1 MDSEADREL
10 QVIREQTHQT
20 RAHLAEKLE
29 ALESKVTKTVSGVTN
44 AVETVKETV
53 AGVSDAVSN
62 ATEAVTDVV
71 SNVTEQVTGAVSN
84 VTESVAGTVENVK
97 ETVAETV
104 NALDIQP
111 YIRQAPFT
119 SVGCAF
125 ATGLAAGYFMGPSN
139 GSGNGTS
146 FMPFNLTGQTAVPR
160 DAETK
165 NGHQATNGHQS
176 STVSN
181 TLGAVGDTLGELGGS
196 VRSLG
201 ISALMGLVSHL
212 AKQAVPEA
220 MKQDVCTALDKLKT
234 RLGGHHNVNP
244 ETFLKK

>member
-1 MDSEADREL
+1 MDSEPDREL

-71 SNVTEQVTGAVSN
+71 SNVTEQVTGVVSN
-84 VTESVAGTVENVK
+84 VTESVTGTVENVK

-104 NALDIQP
+104 NALDVQP
-111 YIRQAPFT
+111 YIRKAPFT

-125 ATGLAAGYFMGPSN
+125 ATGLAAGFFMGPSKGNSN
-139 GSGNGTS
+139 G
-146 FMPFNLTGQTAVPR
+146 FMPFNLTGETAVPR
-160 DAETK
+160 EAESK
-165 NGHQATNGHQS
+165 NGHPVTNGHQD
-176 STVSN
+176 TTMSN
-181 TLGAVGDTLGELGGS
+181 TLGAVGDTVSELGGS
-196 VRSLG
+196 LRSLG
-201 ISALMGLVSHL
+201 ISALFGLVSNL

-220 MKQDVCTALDKLKT
+220 MKQDVTTALDKLKT

>member
-29 ALESKVTKTVSGVTN
+29 ALESKVTKTVSGVTD

-71 SNVTEQVTGAVSN
+71 SNVTDSVT
-84 VTESVAGTVENVK
+84 GTVENVK
-97 ETVAETV
+97 ETVTETV

-111 YIRQAPFT
+111 YIQKAPFT

-125 ATGLAAGYFMGPSN
+125 ATGLAAGFFMGPSK
-139 GSGNGTS
+139 GNG
-146 FMPFNLTGQTAVPR
+146 FVPFNLTGETAVPR
-160 DAETK
+160 DAEAK
-165 NGHQATNGHQS
+165 NGHQATNGHQT
-176 STVSN
+176 STMSN
-181 TLGAVGDTLGELGGS
+181 TLGAVGDTVSELGGS
-196 VRSLG
+196 LRSLG
-201 ISALMGLVSHL
+201 ISALFGLVSNL

-220 MKQDVCTALDKLKT
+220 MKQDVSTALDKLKT

>member
-1 MDSEADREL
+1 MDSEPDREL

-29 ALESKVTKTVSGVTN
+29 ALESKVSKTVSGVTD
-44 AVETVKETV
+44 AVETVKDTV

-71 SNVTEQVTGAVSN
+71 TN
-84 VTESVAGTVENVK
+84 VTESVTGTVENVK
-97 ETVAETV
+97 ETVTDTV
-104 NALDIQP
+104 NAMDVQP
-111 YIRQAPFT
+111 YIRKAPFT
-119 SVGCAF
+119 AVGCAF
-125 ATGLAAGYFMGPSN
+125 ATGLAAGYCMGPSR
-139 GSGNGTS
+139 GNG
-146 FMPFNLTGQTAVPR
+146 FVPFNLTGETAVPR
-160 DAETK
+160 EADSK
-165 NGHQATNGHQS
+165 NGHQT
-176 STVSN
+176 STTPPTSP
-181 TLGAVGDTLGELGGS
+181 TLGAVGDTISELGGS
-196 VRSLG
+196 FRSLG

-212 AKQAVPEA
+212 ARQAVPEA

>member
-29 ALESKVTKTVSGVTN
+29 ALESKVTKTVSGVTD

-71 SNVTEQVTGAVSN
+71 SNVTEQVTDVVSN
-84 VTESVAGTVENVK
+84 VTESVTGTVENVK

-104 NALDIQP
+104 NALDVQP

-125 ATGLAAGYFMGPSN
+125 ATGLAAGYFMGS
-139 GSGNGTS
+139 SKGNG
-146 FMPFNLTGQTAVPR
+146 FMPFNLTGETAVPR
-160 DAETK
+160 NAEPT
-165 NGHQATNGHQS
+165 NGHQATNGHQNQTS
-176 STVSN
+176 AMSN
-181 TLGAVGDTLGELGGS
+181 TLGAVGDTVSELGGS
-196 VRSLG
+196 LRSLG
-201 ISALMGLVSHL
+201 ISALFGLVSNL

-220 MKQDVCTALDKLKT
+220 MKQDVSTALDKLKT

>member
-1 MDSEADREL
+1 MDSEPDREL
-10 QVIREQTHQT
+10 QVIRAQTHQT

-29 ALESKVTKTVSGVTN
+29 ALESKVTKTVSGVTD

-71 SNVTEQVTGAVSN
+71 SNVTESVT
-84 VTESVAGTVENVK
+84 GTVENVK
-97 ETVAETV
+97 ETVADTMT
-104 NALDIQP
+104 ALDVRP
-111 YIRQAPFT
+111 YIQKAPFT

-125 ATGLAAGYFMGPSN
+125 ATGLAAGYFMGPSK
-139 GSGNGTS
+139 GNGI
-146 FMPFNLTGQTAVPR
+146 MPFNLTGETAVPR
-160 DAETK
+160 NAEPT
-165 NGHQATNGHQS
+165 NGHQATNGHET
-176 STVSN
+176 STMSN
-181 TLGAVGDTLGELGGS
+181 TLGAVGDTVSELGGS
-196 VRSLG
+196 LRSLG
-201 ISALMGLVSHL
+201 ISALFGLVSNL

>member
-1 MDSEADREL
+1 MDSEPDREL

-29 ALESKVTKTVSGVTN
+29 ALESKVSKTVSGVTN

-53 AGVSDAVSN
+53 SGVTDAVSN

-71 SNVTEQVTGAVSN
+71 SNVTETVT
-84 VTESVAGTVENVK
+84 GTVENVK
-97 ETVAETV
+97 ETVVETV
-104 NALDIQP
+104 HALDVQP
-111 YIRQAPFT
+111 LIRKAPFT

-125 ATGLAAGYFMGPSN
+125 ATGLAAGYFMGPAK
-139 GSGNGTS
+139 GNG
-146 FMPFNLTGQTAVPR
+146 FAPFNFTGETAVPR
-160 DAETK
+160 DAESK
-165 NGHQATNGHQS
+165 NDHPATNGHQT
-176 STVSN
+176 STMSN
-181 TLGAVGDTLGELGGS
+181 TLGAVGDTLSELTGS
-196 VRSLG
+196 FRSLG
-201 ISALMGLVSHL
+201 ISALMGLVGHL

-220 MKQDVCTALDKLKT
+220 MKQDVCTALDRLKT

>member
-1 MDSEADREL
+1 
-10 QVIREQTHQT
+10 VIREQTHQT

-29 ALESKVTKTVSGVTN
+29 ALESKVSKTVSGVTN

-71 SNVTEQVTGAVSN
+71 SNVTESVT
-84 VTESVAGTVENVK
+84 GTVENVK

-104 NALDIQP
+104 HALDVRP
-111 YIRQAPFT
+111 YIRKAPFT

-125 ATGLAAGYFMGPSN
+125 ATGLAAGYFMGPSK
-139 GSGNGTS
+139 GNG
-146 FMPFNLTGQTAVPR
+146 FMPFNLTGETAVPR
-160 DAETK
+160 DAESK
-165 NGHQATNGHQS
+165 NGQQATYGQQTS
-176 STVSN
+176 STMSN

-212 AKQAVPEA
+212 AKQAVPET

-234 RLGGHHNVNP
+234 RLGGHHNVDP
-244 ETFLKK
+244 ETFLKQ

>member
-1 MDSEADREL
+1 MDSEPDREL

-29 ALESKVTKTVSGVTN
+29 ALESKVSKTVSGVTD
-44 AVETVKETV
+44 AVETVKDTV
-53 AGVSDAVSN
+53 ADVSDAVSN
-62 ATEAVTDVV
+62 ATVAVTDVV
-71 SNVTEQVTGAVSN
+71 SNVTESVT
-84 VTESVAGTVENVK
+84 GTVENVK
-97 ETVAETV
+97 ETVTETV
-104 NALDIQP
+104 NAMDIQP
-111 YIRQAPFT
+111 YIRKAPFT

-125 ATGLAAGYFMGPSN
+125 ATGLAAGFFMGPQK
-139 GSGNGTS
+139 GSGGS
-146 FMPFNLTGQTAVPR
+146 FMPFNLTGETAVPR
-160 DAETK
+160 DAEPK
-165 NGHQATNGHQS
+165 NGHQPTNGHQT
-176 STVSN
+176 STTSA

-244 ETFLKK
+244 ETFLKQ

>member
-1 MDSEADREL
+1 MDSEPDREL

-29 ALESKVTKTVSGVTN
+29 ALESKVSKTVSGVTD
-44 AVETVKETV
+44 AVETVKDTV
-53 AGVSDAVSN
+53 TGVTDAVSN
-62 ATEAVTDVV
+62 ATEAVTDV
-71 SNVTEQVTGAVSN
+71 VSN

-104 NALDIQP
+104 NALDVQP

-125 ATGLAAGYFMGPSN
+125 ATGLAAGYFMGPPK
-139 GSGNGTS
+139 GNGS
-146 FMPFNLTGQTAVPR
+146 FMPFNLTGETAVPR
-160 DAETK
+160 DAEPK
-165 NGHQATNGHQS
+165 NGHQAT
-176 STVSN
+176 TTTSN
-181 TLGAVGDTLGELGGS
+181 TLGAVGETVSELGGS
-196 VRSLG
+196 FRSLG

-244 ETFLKK
+244 ETFLKQ

>member
-1 MDSEADREL
+1 MDSEPDREL
-10 QVIREQTHQT
+10 QVIRAQTHQT

-29 ALESKVTKTVSGVTN
+29 ALESKVSKTVSGVTD
-44 AVETVKETV
+44 AVETVKDTV

-62 ATEAVTDVV
+62 ATVAVTDVV
-71 SNVTEQVTGAVSN
+71 SNVTESVT
-84 VTESVAGTVENVK
+84 GTVENVK
-97 ETVAETV
+97 ETVTETV
-104 NALDIQP
+104 NAMDIQP
-111 YIRQAPFT
+111 YIRKAPFT

-125 ATGLAAGYFMGPSN
+125 ATGLAAGFFMGPQK
-139 GSGNGTS
+139 GSGGS
-146 FMPFNLTGQTAVPR
+146 FMPFNLTGETAVPR
-160 DAETK
+160 DAEPK
-165 NGHQATNGHQS
+165 NGHQPTNGHQT
-176 STVSN
+176 STTSA

-244 ETFLKK
+244 ETFLKQ

>member
-1 MDSEADREL
+1 MDSETDREL
-10 QVIREQTHQT
+10 QVIRAQTHQT

-29 ALESKVTKTVSGVTN
+29 ALESKVTKTVSGVTD

-71 SNVTEQVTGAVSN
+71 SNVTEQVTDVVSN
-84 VTESVAGTVENVK
+84 VTESVTGTVENVK
-97 ETVAETV
+97 ETVADTV
-104 NALDIQP
+104 NALDVQP

-125 ATGLAAGYFMGPSN
+125 ATGLAAGYFMGPS
-139 GSGNGTS
+139 SGNGSNFT
-146 FMPFNLTGQTAVPR
+146 PFNFTGQTAVPR
-160 DAETK
+160 DAESK
-165 NGHQATNGHQS
+165 NGHQATNGHET
-176 STVSN
+176 STMSN
-181 TLGAVGDTLGELGGS
+181 TLGAVGDTVSELGGS
-196 VRSLG
+196 LRSLG
-201 ISALMGLVSHL
+201 ISALFGLVSNL

-244 ETFLKK
+244 ETFFNK

>member
-1 MDSEADREL
+1 MDSETDREL

-29 ALESKVTKTVSGVTN
+29 ALESKVSKTVSGVTD
-44 AVETVKETV
+44 AVETVKDTV
-53 AGVSDAVSN
+53 AGVTDAVST

-71 SNVTEQVTGAVSN
+71 SNVTESVT
-84 VTESVAGTVENVK
+84 GTVENVK
-97 ETVAETV
+97 ETVADTV
-104 NALDIQP
+104 NALDVQP

-125 ATGLAAGYFMGPSN
+125 ATGLAAGYFMGPSKGN
-139 GSGNGTS
+139 GSS
-146 FMPFNLTGQTAVPR
+146 LMPFNLTGETAVPR
-160 DAETK
+160 DAEPK
-165 NGHQATNGHQS
+165 NGQQATNGHQA
-176 STVSN
+176 STTSN
-181 TLGAVGDTLGELGGS
+181 TLGAMGDTLSELGGS

-201 ISALMGLVSHL
+201 ISALFGLVGHL

-234 RLGGHHNVNP
+234 RLGGHHNVDP

>member
-29 ALESKVTKTVSGVTN
+29 ALESKVSKTVSGVTN

-71 SNVTEQVTGAVSN
+71 SNVTESVT
-84 VTESVAGTVENVK
+84 GTVENVK
-97 ETVAETV
+97 ETVADTV

-111 YIRQAPFT
+111 YIRKAPFT
-119 SVGCAF
+119 AVGCAF
-125 ATGLAAGYFMGPSN
+125 ATGLATGFFMGPPK
-139 GSGNGTS
+139 GNGNG
-146 FMPFNLTGQTAVPR
+146 FMPFNLTGETAVPR
-160 DAETK
+160 DAESK
-165 NGHQATNGHQS
+165 NGHQATNGHQT
-176 STVSN
+176 STMSN
-181 TLGAVGDTLGELGGS
+181 TLGAVGDTVSELGGS
-196 VRSLG
+196 LRSLG
-201 ISALMGLVSHL
+201 ISALFGLVSHL

-220 MKQDVCTALDKLKT
+220 MKQDVSTALDKLKT

-244 ETFLKK
+244 ETFLKQ

>member
-1 MDSEADREL
+1 MDSETDREL
-10 QVIREQTHQT
+10 QVIRDQTHQT

-29 ALESKVTKTVSGVTN
+29 ALESKVSKTVSGVTD

-71 SNVTEQVTGAVSN
+71 SNVTDSVT
-84 VTESVAGTVENVK
+84 GTVENVK
-97 ETVAETV
+97 ETVADTIT
-104 NALDIQP
+104 ALDVQP

-125 ATGLAAGYFMGPSN
+125 ATGLAAGYFMGPS
-139 GSGNGTS
+139 SGNGNGHG
-146 FMPFNLTGQTAVPR
+146 FMPFNLMGGETAVPR

-165 NGHQATNGHQS
+165 NGHQATNGHPTS
-176 STVSN
+176 SAMSN
-181 TLGAVGDTLGELGGS
+181 TMEAVGDTVSELGGS
-196 VRSLG
+196 LRSLG
-201 ISALMGLVSHL
+201 ISALFGVVSHL

>member
-1 MDSEADREL
+1 MDSEPDREL
-10 QVIREQTHQT
+10 QVIREQTHHT
-20 RAHLAEKLE
+20 RAQLAEKLE
-29 ALESKVTKTVSGVTN
+29 ALESKVSKTVSGVTD
-44 AVETVKETV
+44 AVETVKDTV

-71 SNVTEQVTGAVSN
+71 TN
-84 VTESVAGTVENVK
+84 VTESVTGTVENVK
-97 ETVAETV
+97 ETVTETV
-104 NALDIQP
+104 NAMDVQP

-125 ATGLAAGYFMGPSN
+125 ATGLAAGYFMGPPK
-139 GSGNGTS
+139 GNGTS
-146 FMPFNLTGQTAVPR
+146 LMPFNLTGETAVPR
-160 DAETK
+160 EAESK
-165 NGHQATNGHQS
+165 NGHQATTTS
-176 STVSN
+176 SN

-196 VRSLG
+196 IRSLG
-201 ISALMGLVSHL
+201 ISALMGLVGHL

-234 RLGGHHNVNP
+234 RLGGHHNVDP

>member
-1 MDSEADREL
+1 
-10 QVIREQTHQT
+10 VIREQTHQT

-29 ALESKVTKTVSGVTN
+29 ALESKVTKTVSGVTD

-71 SNVTEQVTGAVSN
+71 SNVTDSVT
-84 VTESVAGTVENVK
+84 GTVENVK
-97 ETVAETV
+97 ETVTETV

-111 YIRQAPFT
+111 YIQKAPFT

-125 ATGLAAGYFMGPSN
+125 ATGLAAGFFMGPSK
-139 GSGNGTS
+139 GNG
-146 FMPFNLTGQTAVPR
+146 FVPFNLTGETAVPR
-160 DAETK
+160 DAEAK
-165 NGHQATNGHQS
+165 NGHQATNGHQT
-176 STVSN
+176 STMSN
-181 TLGAVGDTLGELGGS
+181 TLGAVGDTVSELGGS
-196 VRSLG
+196 LRSLG
-201 ISALMGLVSHL
+201 ISALFGLVSNL

-220 MKQDVCTALDKLKT
+220 MKQDVSTALDKLKT

>member
-29 ALESKVTKTVSGVTN
+29 ALESKVTKTVSGVTD

-71 SNVTEQVTGAVSN
+71 SNVTEQVTDVVSN
-84 VTESVAGTVENVK
+84 VTESVSGTVESVK

-104 NALDIQP
+104 NALDVQP

-125 ATGLAAGYFMGPSN
+125 ATGLAAGYFMGPSK
-139 GSGNGTS
+139 GNG
-146 FMPFNLTGQTAVPR
+146 FMPFNLTGETAVPR
-160 DAETK
+160 DAEAK
-165 NGHQATNGHQS
+165 NGHQATNGHQT
-176 STVSN
+176 STMSD
-181 TLGAVGDTLGELGGS
+181 TLGAVGDTVSELGGS
-196 VRSLG
+196 LRSLG
-201 ISALMGLVSHL
+201 ISALFGLVSHL

-220 MKQDVCTALDKLKT
+220 MKQDVSTALDKLKT

-244 ETFLKK
+244 ETFLKQ

>member
-1 MDSEADREL
+1 MDSETDREL
-10 QVIREQTHQT
+10 QVIRAQTHQT

-29 ALESKVTKTVSGVTN
+29 ALESKVTKTVSGVTD
-44 AVETVKETV
+44 AVETVKDTV
-53 AGVSDAVSN
+53 AGVSDAVAS
-62 ATEAVTDVV
+62 ATESVTNVV
-71 SNVTEQVTGAVSN
+71 SNVTEQVTGVVSN
-84 VTESVAGTVENVK
+84 VTESVTGTVENVK
-97 ETVAETV
+97 ETVADTV
-104 NALDIQP
+104 NALDVQP
-111 YIRQAPFT
+111 YIRKAPFT

-125 ATGLAAGYFMGPSN
+125 ATGLAAGFFMGPSK
-139 GSGNGTS
+139 GNGNG
-146 FMPFNLTGQTAVPR
+146 FMPFTTGETAVPR
-160 DAETK
+160 NAEPT
-165 NGHQATNGHQS
+165 NGHQATNGNQT
-176 STVSN
+176 STTSA

-244 ETFLKK
+244 ETFLKQ

>member
-1 MDSEADREL
+1 MDSESDREL

-29 ALESKVTKTVSGVTN
+29 ALESKVSKTVTGVTD

-71 SNVTEQVTGAVSN
+71 SNVTESVT
-84 VTESVAGTVENVK
+84 GTVENVK

-104 NALDIQP
+104 NAMDIQP

-125 ATGLAAGYFMGPSN
+125 ATGLAAGFFMGPSK
-139 GSGNGTS
+139 GSGSS
-146 FMPFNLTGQTAVPR
+146 FMPFNLTGETAVPR
-160 DAETK
+160 DAENK
-165 NGHQATNGHQS
+165 NGPQATNGHQS
-176 STVSN
+176 STMSN

-196 VRSLG
+196 FRSLG

-212 AKQAVPEA
+212 AKQAVPET

>member
-1 MDSEADREL
+1 MDSETDREL
-10 QVIREQTHQT
+10 QVIRAQTHQT

-29 ALESKVTKTVSGVTN
+29 ALESKVTKTVSGVTD
-44 AVETVKETV
+44 AVETVKDTV
-53 AGVSDAVSN
+53 AGVSDAVAT
-62 ATEAVTDVV
+62 ATESVT
-71 SNVTEQVTGAVSN
+71 NVVSN
-84 VTESVAGTVENVK
+84 VTESVTGTVENVK
-97 ETVAETV
+97 ETVADTV
-104 NALDIQP
+104 NALDVQP
-111 YIRQAPFT
+111 YIRKAPFT

-125 ATGLAAGYFMGPSN
+125 ATGLAAGFFMGPSK
-139 GSGNGTS
+139 GNGNG
-146 FMPFNLTGQTAVPR
+146 FMPFTTGETAVPR
-160 DAETK
+160 NAEPT
-165 NGHQATNGHQS
+165 NGHQATNGNQT
-176 STVSN
+176 STTSA

-244 ETFLKK
+244 ETFLKQ

>member
-1 MDSEADREL
+1 MDSEPDREL

-29 ALESKVTKTVSGVTN
+29 ALESKVTKTVSGVTD

-71 SNVTEQVTGAVSN
+71 SNVTETVT
-84 VTESVAGTVENVK
+84 GTVENVK
-97 ETVAETV
+97 ETVVETV
-104 NALDIQP
+104 HALDVQP
-111 YIRQAPFT
+111 YIRKAPFT

-125 ATGLAAGYFMGPSN
+125 ATGLAAGYCMGPSK
-139 GSGNGTS
+139 GNGHVPS
-146 FMPFNLTGQTAVPR
+146 ISTGETAVPTR
-160 DAETK
+160 GEAREAQQPT
-165 NGHQATNGHQS
+165 
-176 STVSN
+176 
-181 TLGAVGDTLGELGGS
+181 TLGAVGDTISELGGS

-201 ISALMGLVSHL
+201 ISALFGVVSHL
-212 AKQAVPEA
+212 ARQAVPEA
-220 MKQDVCTALDKLKT
+220 MKQDVCTALDRLKT

>member
-1 MDSEADREL
+1 MDSETDREL
-10 QVIREQTHQT
+10 QVIRDQTHQT

-29 ALESKVTKTVSGVTN
+29 ALESKVSKTVSGVTD

-71 SNVTEQVTGAVSN
+71 SNVTDSVT
-84 VTESVAGTVENVK
+84 GTVENVK
-97 ETVAETV
+97 ETVADTIT
-104 NALDIQP
+104 ALDVQP

-125 ATGLAAGYFMGPSN
+125 ATGLAAGYFMGPPN
-139 GSGNGTS
+139 GNGNGFT
-146 FMPFNLTGQTAVPR
+146 PFNLMGGETAVPR
-160 DAETK
+160 DAESK
-165 NGHQATNGHQS
+165 NGHEATNGHQT
-176 STVSN
+176 STMSN
-181 TLGAVGDTLGELGGS
+181 TLEAVGDTVSELGGS
-196 VRSLG
+196 LRSLG
-201 ISALMGLVSHL
+201 ISALFGLVSHL

-220 MKQDVCTALDKLKT
+220 MKQDVSTALDKLKT

>member
-29 ALESKVTKTVSGVTN
+29 ALESKVTKTVSGVTD

-71 SNVTEQVTGAVSN
+71 SNVTDSVTD
-84 VTESVAGTVENVK
+84 TVENVK
-97 ETVAETV
+97 ETVTDTV

-111 YIRQAPFT
+111 YIQKAPFT

-125 ATGLAAGYFMGPSN
+125 ATGLAAGYFMGPSK
-139 GSGNGTS
+139 GNG
-146 FMPFNLTGQTAVPR
+146 FMPFNLTGETAVPR
-160 DAETK
+160 NAEPT
-165 NGHQATNGHQS
+165 NGHQATNGHQNQTS
-176 STVSN
+176 AMSN
-181 TLGAVGDTLGELGGS
+181 TLGAVGDTVSELGGS
-196 VRSLG
+196 LRSLG
-201 ISALMGLVSHL
+201 ISALFGLVSHL

-220 MKQDVCTALDKLKT
+220 MKQDVSTALDKLKT

-244 ETFLKK
+244 ETFLKQ